1 MKRTLV
7 AKSIAVMMAA
17 GLAVPGCFLFRN
29 DDKPESRFC
38 ASPVEGERY
47 CVDSSF
53 GPAAAW
59 NDAKAA
65 GNEPI
70 QMWVE
75 WPDNIELKELVTRAD
90 LLNAWLND
98 IRVVI
103 DYVRVTQNN
112 AESYHASLSG
122 KLGDKLRQARQ
133 AQEQIIA
140 AKSADPK
147 AVIEK
152 LLLDK
157 AVNETDPLK
166 AEIAGDKQ
174 TIADLLAV
182 VDQAKVDGAPF
193 AAQYKVLVDDFTAYR
208 ATESIEI
215 TAYTMLATSAS
226 NATLAELDAFNTSI
240 LDTAHAAS
248 AKPNAL
254 LVPVMKLSAQILQ
267 FENTS
272 REAIA
277 PHSDFMSTYG
287 ATIPDMSSGA
297 LRSIVA
303 MLGYTQQRVAR
314 SDATAKELLLGV
326 GMRRQALQLLANAP
340 SPARATIANVLL
352 ANASTKFADITRVR
366 TDVMA
371 AISMN
376 SQLGLPYLA
385 KRYDDFAALLQMVP
399 MCNAVSAS
407 WRETGCV
414 AMRPKFKDATK
425 YLKVTL
431 PAEISQ
437 GLTVMKTKGVDPA
450 IIQKVQQKLNA
461 GDIKGAALAH
471 DVLLNSLE
479 GT

>member
-1 MKRTLV
+1 
-7 AKSIAVMMAA
+7 
-17 GLAVPGCFLFRN
+17 
-29 DDKPESRFC
+29 
-38 ASPVEGERY
+38 
-47 CVDSSF
+47 
-53 GPAAAW
+53 
-59 NDAKAA
+59 
-65 GNEPI
+65 
-70 QMWVE
+70 MWVE
-75 WPDNIELKELVTRAD
+75 WPDNIELKELVTRPD

-98 IRVVI
+98 IRVVL

-112 AESYHASLSG
+112 AESYQASLSG
-122 KLGDKLRQARQ
+122 KLGDDLRRARRV
-133 AQEQIIA
+133 QEQIIA
-140 AKSADPK
+140 VKSVNPK
-147 AVIEK
+147 KRIEK

-174 TIADLLAV
+174 TIGDLLAV

-193 AAQYKVLVDDFTAYR
+193 AAQYKTLVDEFTAYR
-208 ATESIEI
+208 ATESTET
-215 TAYTMLATSAS
+215 TAYTTLATSAS
-226 NATLAELDAFNTSI
+226 NATLAGLDAVDVSI
-240 LDTAHAAS
+240 LDAAHSAS
-248 AKPNAL
+248 AKPNEL
-254 LVPVMKLSAQILQ
+254 LVAGMKLSAQILQ

-277 PHSDFMSTYG
+277 PHSDFMSTNG
-287 ATIPDMSSGA
+287 TSIPDMSSWA
-297 LRSIVA
+297 LRSILA
-303 MLGYTQQRVAR
+303 ILGYTQQRVAR
-314 SDATAKELLLGV
+314 SDATAKGLLLGT

-340 SPARATIANVLL
+340 SPARATIAKTLL
-352 ANASTKFADITRVR
+352 ANASTKFDDITRVR

-399 MCNAVSAS
+399 LCNVASAS

-414 AMRPKFKDATK
+414 SMRPKFEDAIQ

-437 GLTVMKTKGVDPA
+437 GLTVMKTKGVDPVV
-450 IIQKVQQKLNA
+450 IQKVQQKLNA
-461 GDIKGAALAH
+461 GELKGAALAY